1 MKKTSKKSEQLKNSN
16 LDDELVVLPLDE
28 NDDLSSFNCISE
40 ELNDF
45 LKNDA
50 LFDQK
55 NLVNRTQL
63 CFWNNELVGFF
74 SLAADT
80 IETKSVIDGIEYYQ
94 YRKIQQLKLQGW
106 ALIPGS
112 KNRGLAPIWYK
123 S

>member
-63 CFWNNELVGFF
+63 CFWNN
-74 SLAADT
+74 
-80 IETKSVIDGIEYYQ
+80 
-94 YRKIQQLKLQGW
+94 
-106 ALIPGS
+106 
-112 KNRGLAPIWYK
+112 
-123 S
+123 

>member
-50 LFDQK
+50 LFDHK
-55 NLVNRTQL
+55 NLVNRTNYV
-63 CFWNNELVGFF
+63 F
-74 SLAADT
+74 
-80 IETKSVIDGIEYYQ
+80 GIT
-94 YRKIQQLKLQGW
+94 
-106 ALIPGS
+106 
-112 KNRGLAPIWYK
+112 N
-123 S
+123 